1 MGFWHKK
8 KETDLEE
15 EVRSHLRL
23 SAQERTERGQ
33 EAGAAAQAARR
44 EFGNVE
50 LVKETARDSWSGRW
64 LMDFVE
70 DLRYG
75 VRMLR
80 KNPGFTS
87 IAILTLTLGIGANSA
102 LFSVVNAVLLNPLPY
117 PHSEQLVMVH
127 ESKPN
132 FETGSISF
140 PNFLDWQKENR
151 SFTAMGASRPFG
163 FSLTGMGEAE
173 QVNARFIS
181 SDFFAVL
188 EVNPIL
194 GRTFTKGEDLVGGAP
209 IAMISAGLWR
219 RKFSASPE
227 AIGKSL
233 TLGGKS
239 YMIVG
244 IVPANF
250 DLYLR
255 AANQAD
261 VYVPMG
267 QWANPI
273 LMRRD
278 AGLGIHGTARL
289 KPGVTIEQARADMA
303 RITDGLASA
312 YPNEDKGIGASLIP
326 LRKSVLGDVQ
336 PILLMLL
343 AAVGFVLLIAC
354 VNVANLL
361 LARSTARTR
370 EFAIRA
376 ALGAGRQRIVRQL
389 LTESVLLSLG
399 GGVLG
404 LLLAQ
409 FGTRAAL
416 RILPVDLPRSS
427 SIELDTKVL
436 LFTLGV
442 SLLAGILFGLVPA
455 VKTSH
460 LGLHTALKESGRNSS
475 GSHNRAQGVLVVLE
489 MAMALVLL
497 VGAGLTIRSLTL
509 LWNVDP
515 GFRPDNVM
523 TFNLAFPPT
532 MNDKSPDA
540 IRSILRDVDRQFAS
554 IPGVDG
560 VSQTWGAIPI
570 GSEDDQQFWLEDQPK
585 PADPSGMG
593 WTLDYI
599 VEQDYLKLMGIPL
612 RRGRFL
618 TDQDNEQSTHVAV
631 VDEVFAHK
639 YFPNSDPIGKRVVMT
654 TSGDKLEIVGVVGHV
669 NQWGLGSDEA
679 QPLRAQMYMHCLQMP
694 DAFVSTTTSGTTI
707 ILHSQLPQAALLSA
721 LRSTNQRM
729 SAEQVLFGE
738 QSMNEIIAL
747 SLGSQRFVMMLLGAF
762 AALALVLASVGIYGV
777 ISYLVGQRT
786 REIGVRIALGAQQR
800 DVLRLILG
808 QGMKMTLLGVGM
820 GLAASLALTRLMSA
834 VLYGV
839 SATDPLTFIAVGL
852 LLSTVAFA
860 ACFVPAR
867 RAMRVDPMVALRYE

>member
-8 KETDLEE
+8 KETELDE

-23 SAQERTERGQ
+23 SAQERSERGQ

-50 LVKETARDSWSGRW
+50 LVKETARDSWRGRW
-64 LMDFVE
+64 LMDFLE

-75 VRMLR
+75 LRMLR

-117 PHSEQLVMVH
+117 PQSEQLVTVH

-132 FETGSISF
+132 FESGSISF

-173 QVNARFIS
+173 QVSARFIT

-194 GRTFTKGEDLVGGAP
+194 GRTFAKGEDLVGAAP
-209 IAMISAGLWR
+209 ITMISAGLWR

-239 YMIVG
+239 YTIVG

-255 AANQAD
+255 AANQAE

-278 AGLGIHGTARL
+278 AGLGIHGIARL

-303 RITDGLASA
+303 RITDSLANA
-312 YPNEDKGIGASLIP
+312 YPKEDKGIGASLIP

-389 LTESVLLSLG
+389 LTESVLLSLC

-416 RILPVDLPRSS
+416 GILPVDLPRSS
-427 SIELDTKVL
+427 SIQLDTTVL
-436 LFTLGV
+436 LFTLGL

-460 LGLHTALKESGRNSS
+460 LGLHTALKESSRTSS
-475 GSHNRAQGVLVVLE
+475 GSHKRAQGVLVVLE

-509 LWNVDP
+509 LWKIDP

-523 TFNLAFPPT
+523 TFNLAFPHT
-532 MNDKSPDA
+532 MNDKSPEA
-540 IRSILRDVDRQFAS
+540 IRSIIRDVDRHFAS

-570 GSEDDQQFWLEDQPK
+570 GSED
-585 PADPSGMG
+585 
-593 WTLDYI
+593 
-599 VEQDYLKLMGIPL
+599 
-612 RRGRFL
+612 
-618 TDQDNEQSTHVAV
+618 
-631 VDEVFAHK
+631 
-639 YFPNSDPIGKRVVMT
+639 
-654 TSGDKLEIVGVVGHV
+654 
-669 NQWGLGSDEA
+669 
-679 QPLRAQMYMHCLQMP
+679 
-694 DAFVSTTTSGTTI
+694 
-707 ILHSQLPQAALLSA
+707 
-721 LRSTNQRM
+721 
-729 SAEQVLFGE
+729 
-738 QSMNEIIAL
+738 
-747 SLGSQRFVMMLLGAF
+747 
-762 AALALVLASVGIYGV
+762 
-777 ISYLVGQRT
+777 
-786 REIGVRIALGAQQR
+786 
-800 DVLRLILG
+800 
-808 QGMKMTLLGVGM
+808 
-820 GLAASLALTRLMSA
+820 
-834 VLYGV
+834 
-839 SATDPLTFIAVGL
+839 
-852 LLSTVAFA
+852 
-860 ACFVPAR
+860 
-867 RAMRVDPMVALRYE
+867 

>member
-1 MGFWHKK
+1 MTFWRKK
-8 KETDLEE
+8 KESELDE

-23 SAQERTERGQ
+23 AAEDRTERGQ
-33 EAGAAAQAARR
+33 ESGAAAEEVRR

-64 LMDFVE
+64 VADLVE
-70 DLRYG
+70 DIRFG
-75 VRMLR
+75 VRVLR
-80 KNPGFTS
+80 KNPGFTA

-117 PHSEQLVMVH
+117 PHSEELVTVH

-132 FETGSISF
+132 FDSGSISF

-151 SFTAMGASRPFG
+151 SFSAMGASRPFG
-163 FSLTGMGEAE
+163 FSLTGLGEAE
-173 QVNARFIS
+173 QVNARFVTA
-181 SDFFAVL
+181 DFFRVL
-188 EVNPIL
+188 GVNPIL
-194 GRTFTKGEDLVGGAP
+194 GRNFTKGEDLVGGAP
-209 IAMISAGLWR
+209 ITMISAGLWR
-219 RKFSASPE
+219 RKFSASPY
-227 AIGKSL
+227 AVGKPI

-239 YMIVG
+239 YTIVG

-255 AANQAD
+255 SANQAE
-261 VYVPMG
+261 VFIPMG

-278 AGLGIHGTARL
+278 AGLGIHGVARL

-303 RITDGLASA
+303 RLTDNLAIA
-312 YPNEDKGIGASLIP
+312 YPKEDKGIGASLFP
-326 LRKSVLGDVQ
+326 MRESLLGDIQ

-361 LARSTARTR
+361 LARSTARKR

-389 LTESVLLSLG
+389 LTESVLLSLC

-404 LLLAQ
+404 LLFAQ
-409 FGTRAAL
+409 LGTRTAVSM
-416 RILPVDLPRSS
+416 LPVDLPRSS
-427 SIELDTKVL
+427 SIELDTKVF
-436 LFTLGV
+436 LFTLGL
-442 SLLAGILFGLVPA
+442 SLLAGVLFGLVPA
-455 VKTSH
+455 LKTSH
-460 LGLHTALKESGRNSS
+460 LGLNTELKESSRNSS
-475 GSHNRAQGVLVVLE
+475 DPHNRAQGVLVVLE

-509 LWNVDP
+509 LWKVDP

-523 TFNLAFPPT
+523 TFNLAFPHT
-532 MNDKSPDA
+532 MNDKSPQA
-540 IRSILRDVDRQFAS
+540 IRSIIREVDRQFAS

-570 GSEDDQQFWLEDQPK
+570 GSEDDQQFWFADQPK
-585 PADPSGMG
+585 PADPNGMG

-599 VEQDYLKLMGIPL
+599 VEQDYLKIMGIPL
-612 RRGRFL
+612 LRGRFFS
-618 TDQDNEQSTHVAV
+618 DQDTEHTTHVAV

-639 YFPNSDPIGKRVVMT
+639 YFPAGDPIGKRVALN
-654 TSGDKLEIVGVVGHV
+654 TSGDILEIVGVVGHV

-679 QPLRAQMYMHCLQMP
+679 QPLRAQMYMHCMQMP
-694 DAFVSTTTSGTTI
+694 DDFVSTTTSGTTM
-707 ILHSQLPQAALLSA
+707 ILHSRLPRQALLSA
-721 LRSTNQRM
+721 LHDVNQKM
-729 SAEQVLFGE
+729 SKEQVLFGE
-738 QSMNEIIAL
+738 QSMDEIIAL
-747 SLGSQRFVMMLLGAF
+747 SLGSQRFIMMLLGAF

-786 REIGVRIALGAQQR
+786 REIGVRMAMGAQKG

-808 QGMKMTLLGVGM
+808 QGMKMTLLGVAI
-820 GLAASLALTRLMSA
+820 GLGVSVVLTRLMTA
-834 VLYGV
+834 LLYGIG
-839 SATDPLTFIAVGL
+839 ATDPITFIGVGL
-852 LLSTVAFA
+852 LLTVVALT
-860 ACFVPAR
+860 ACYVPAR
-867 RAMRVDPMVALRYE
+867 RALRVDPMTALRYE